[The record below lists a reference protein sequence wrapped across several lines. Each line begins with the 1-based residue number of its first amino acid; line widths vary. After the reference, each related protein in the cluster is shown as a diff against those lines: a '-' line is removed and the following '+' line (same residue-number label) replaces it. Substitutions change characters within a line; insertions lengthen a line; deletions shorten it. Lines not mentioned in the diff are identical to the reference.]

1 MRPDADEPQDA
12 PAAPARAEPLEDPRL
27 VPARKAVYG
36 TGDFTVNTVLSSL
49 SIVYVSY
56 FLVQV
61 VGLRPELAGAVQLVG
76 RVVDAFTD
84 PAMGRLS
91 DRCPWKWGR
100 RRPFFV
106 LGAIPFGAA
115 FGLLWVNLPTDSQW
129 AMFAY
134 YTAVYVVLSV
144 SMTVLAV
151 PYLALGPE
159 LALGYDARTSLN
171 AWRNAGSVLG
181 VFAAIAVR
189 PVADLL
195 GGGPEGFM
203 AAGAV
208 YGAVMVVP
216 WFLIYAFTWER
227 PDFQTREN
235 QVPLLEGMRV
245 LARHDTFRRLVGMYL
260 AGRVAM
266 DLAGAMLILYFTF
279 WLARTDDFE
288 ITMVLFFG
296 AVLAS
301 LPFWLRFAQHVEKST
316 VFVVGTLW
324 WAASLFAILFVE
336 PGWPRWIAI
345 VVAPLGAIG
354 YATVDLMPW
363 SMLGEVVDED
373 DVETGERREGLY
385 YGFFMFLRKLAGT
398 LAVALALGLLGLLGF
413 QKGEEQN
420 AQTVTAIRWLT
431 SVAPAACLLV
441 SAWFARG
448 YPLTRARHREIL
460 EALERREAAR
470 SGGGEA
476 RPA

>member
-1 MRPDADEPQDA
+1 MSPVAEDP
-12 PAAPARAEPLEDPRL
+12 PAAAPPEDPRL
-27 VPARKAVYG
+27 VPARKVVYG

-91 DRCPWKWGR
+91 DRCSWRWGR

-106 LGAIPFGAA
+106 LGAVPFGAA
-115 FGLLWVNLPTDSQW
+115 FGLLWVTLPTDGQW

-134 YTAVYVVLSV
+134 YTAVYVALSLA
-144 SMTVLAV
+144 MTVLSV
-151 PYLALGPE
+151 PYLALQPE

-171 AWRNAGSVLG
+171 AYRNAGSLLG

-189 PVADLL
+189 PVAGLL
-195 GGGPEGFM
+195 GEGPSGYM
-203 AAGAV
+203 LAGAV
-208 YGAVMVVP
+208 YGAVMTVP
-216 WFLIYAFTWER
+216 WFAIYAVTWER

-235 QVPLLEGMRV
+235 RVPFLEGLRV
-245 LARHDTFRRLVGMYL
+245 VARHDTFRRIVGMYL

-266 DLAGAMLILYFTF
+266 DLVGAMLILYFTL
-279 WLARTDDFE
+279 WLGRSHDFE
-288 ITMVLFFG
+288 PTMALFLC
-296 AVLAS
+296 AVLVS
-301 LPFWLRFAQHVEKST
+301 LPLWLRFAQHVEKAT
-316 VFVVGTLW
+316 VFIVGTLW
-324 WAASLFAILFVE
+324 WAASLLGILFVE
-336 PGWPRWIAI
+336 PEWPRW
-345 VVAPLGAIG
+345 VVVVLAPLGAVG

-385 YGFFMFLRKLAGT
+385 YGVFMFLRKLAGT
-398 LAVALALGLLGLLGF
+398 IAVALALGLLGALGLE
-413 QKGEEQN
+413 KGEPPSD
-420 AQTVTAIRWLT
+420 VTLAAIRWLA
-431 SVAPAACLLV
+431 SVAPAGFLLL

-448 YPLTRARHREIL
+448 YPLTRARHAEIL
-460 EALERREAAR
+460 AALARRESFGEPSA
-470 SGGGEA
+470 GGEA